1 MAGNIKIVKT
11 GMTKYKQ
18 TSEFITPKQTKLL
31 NYNPIDRCQHSPFIF
46 YQVAGKYF
54 WLKWSAQTRELR
66 GQIFKTHLSRA
77 SKYFCFLISKN
88 IFIE

>member
-54 WLKWSAQTRELR
+54 
-66 GQIFKTHLSRA
+66 
-77 SKYFCFLISKN
+77 
-88 IFIE
+88 